1 MVFLSGPG
9 VCVVLAVC
17 QSDFGNGH
25 RVIAP
30 ALTASSIS
38 LYQSCTPPSHIIFFH
53 SLWQGAEN
61 KKKRQKKLS
70 GRTPK
75 NTTDIPERP
84 INLA

>member
-1 MVFLSGPG
+1 MVFLLGPG

-17 QSDFGNGH
+17 QSDFRNGC

-53 SLWQGAEN
+53 SLLQGAEN
-61 KKKRQKKLS
+61 KKKGQKMS
-70 GRTPK
+70 CRTPE